1 VIKRMPSWGWSG
13 FAPYVSAAE
22 KRARAAAAVA
32 RLRKQAGKKGRPP
45 EPVVIEG
52 RKIAA
57 TFWGKAWCE
66 HLESFSDFSNRLP
79 RGRTYVRNGSVVD
92 LQILPGKVTAHV
104 AGSSLYT
111 VEITIQSLATAHWKK
126 LCGRCAGQ
134 IGSLI
139 DLLKGKLSDGVMQV
153 MTARDDGLFP
163 TPAQIEMDC
172 SCPDYAGMCKHIAAV
187 LYGVGARLDLQPELL
202 FRLREVDHT
211 ELITQAADVSTL
223 TARTGSK
230 RKTIAADQLSD
241 VFGIDIATDEPVPP
255 CEPKT
260 RKAKTVK
267 KPRTVPFAKRR
278 STGPTARAKTPNR

>member
-1 VIKRMPSWGWSG
+1 
-13 FAPYVSAAE
+13 VSVAE
-22 KRARAAAAVA
+22 RRAKAV
-32 RLRKQAGKKGRPP
+32 REMDKLRKKGQVVS
-45 EPVVIEG
+45 PVVIEG

-92 LQILPGKVTAHV
+92 LQILPGKVTARV

-153 MTARDDGLFP
+153 MTARDEGLFP
-163 TPAQIEMDC
+163 APAQIEMDC

>member
-1 VIKRMPSWGWSG
+1 MRWRSYDDYYP
-13 FAPYVSAAE
+13 AYVSVAERRAKAARE
-22 KRARAAAAVA
+22 MDK
-32 RLRKQAGKKGRPP
+32 LRKKGQVVS
-45 EPVVIEG
+45 PVVIEG

-92 LQILPGKVTAHV
+92 LQILPGKVTARV
-104 AGSSLYT
+104 AGSSLYS

-153 MTARDDGLFP
+153 MTARDEGLFP

>member
-1 VIKRMPSWGWSG
+1 MRWRSYDDYYP
-13 FAPYVSAAE
+13 AYVSVAERRAKAARE
-22 KRARAAAAVA
+22 MDK
-32 RLRKQAGKKGRPP
+32 LRKKGQVVS
-45 EPVVIEG
+45 PVVIEG

-92 LQILPGKVTAHV
+92 LQILPGKVTARV
-104 AGSSLYT
+104 AGSSLYS

-153 MTARDDGLFP
+153 MTARDEGLFP

-278 STGPTARAKTPNR
+278 STGPTPRAKTPNR

>member
-1 VIKRMPSWGWSG
+1 MRWRSYDDYYP
-13 FAPYVSAAE
+13 AYVSVAERRAKAARE
-22 KRARAAAAVA
+22 MDK
-32 RLRKQAGKKGRPP
+32 LRKKGQVVS
-45 EPVVIEG
+45 PVVIEG

-92 LQILPGKVTAHV
+92 LQILSGKVTARV

-111 VEITIQSLATAHWKK
+111 VEITIQSLATARWKK

-153 MTARDDGLFP
+153 MTARDEGLFP

-255 CEPKT
+255 GEPKT

-267 KPRTVPFAKRR
+267 KHRTVPPAKRR
-278 STGPTARAKTPNR
+278 LTRPTARAKTPNR

>member
-1 VIKRMPSWGWSG
+1 MSWRSYDDYYP
-13 FAPYVSAAE
+13 PYVSVAE
-22 KRARAAAAVA
+22 RRAKAV
-32 RLRKQAGKKGRPP
+32 REMDKLRKKGQVVS
-45 EPVVIEG
+45 PVVIEG

-57 TFWGKAWCE
+57 TFWGKAWCD

-92 LQILPGKVTAHV
+92 LQILPGKVTARV

-111 VEITIQSLATAHWKK
+111 VEITIEALATAHWKE
-126 LCGRCAGQ
+126 LRGRCAGQ

-163 TPAQIEMDC
+163 APAQIEMDC

-187 LYGVGARLDLQPELL
+187 LYGVGARLDQQPELL
-202 FRLREVDHT
+202 FRLREVDHS
-211 ELITQAADVSTL
+211 ELITQATDVSTL

-230 RKTIAADQLSD
+230 RKTIAVHQLSD

-255 CEPKT
+255 RKPKT
-260 RKAKTVK
+260 GKSKAVKKAKTPPAV
-267 KPRTVPFAKRR
+267 KRR
-278 STGPTARAKTPNR
+278 SSKPTARAKAADR

>member
-1 VIKRMPSWGWSG
+1 MRWRSYDDYYP
-13 FAPYVSAAE
+13 AYVSVAERRAKAARE
-22 KRARAAAAVA
+22 MDK
-32 RLRKQAGKKGRPP
+32 LRKKGQVVS
-45 EPVVIEG
+45 PVVIEG

-79 RGRTYVRNGSVVD
+79 RGRSYVRNGSVVD
-92 LQILPGKVTAHV
+92 LQILPGKVTARV
-104 AGSSLYT
+104 AGSSLYS
-111 VEITIQSLATAHWKK
+111 VEITIQSLATAQWKK

-163 TPAQIEMDC
+163 APAQIEMDC

-260 RKAKTVK
+260 RKAKTVR